1 MKANKLNQEA
11 FGNIIGKKRSVIGS
25 YTRGESHPTLDTLI
39 RIADYFGISMSD
51 LVEKNLSKS
60 KTKAQEKVN
69 NPDVNKIVNHNVNI
83 PEIKKRLTNEPCP
96 KCELNEEKLAYQA
109 ELISML
115 REKVSDKEEIIS
127 HLKDMLEMIQK
138 GPDKGKNGH
147 HSSQAS

>member
-1 MKANKLNQEA
+1 MIEDFSNLFEFLNLRW
-11 FGNIIGKKRSVIGS
+11 FITGIGEPFIRETKN
-25 YTRGESHPTLDTLI
+25 EENATLDNGGMVGGNNG
-39 RIADYFGISMSD
+39 GIQKVKEMPPSD
-51 LVEKNLSKS
+51 N
-60 KTKAQEKVN
+60 
-69 NPDVNKIVNHNVNI
+69 
-83 PEIKKRLTNEPCP
+83 CP

-115 REKVSDKEEIIS
+115 REKVSDKEEIIT